1 MALVSPGISISIND
15 QSQYVNSNVGSVPLV
30 VLATAQDKTYN
41 GAPAA
46 GTSKANAGKLLS
58 FSSQRDLI
66 TQMGTPTFQLSSAG
80 TPVNGSEINEYGL
93 LAAYSALGLSNR
105 LYAIRADI
113 DLNHLI
119 GTGVRPLGSPA
130 NGTYWLDTSSTAW
143 GISVLNQSTNTFST
157 VTPLI
162 IKDSAQVSNQSIT
175 NPYNGFE
182 TDNVPT
188 PIDSI
193 GAIGSYALVFVNED
207 GTTASLIRLF
217 YKKGAN
223 SYQGLVPSNTWV
235 EVGSPDWQ
243 ASLPALTGT
252 NPNPVI
258 PTNSKLVINGVEVT
272 SDGTVTTLGG
282 ANGLVANINNSNIP
296 GVFANVS
303 SSGYLQLFVTSASA
317 GYTGVGYS
325 IDNIHPVNGQLVIT
339 DSDHSPLHLAGL
351 VTASSL
357 GTNTAY
363 CPTLF
368 YSDYSKSPN
377 TTGWYTYPGSVGRPT
392 GSIWWKQGAI
402 GGGFSPVFSQYNA
415 NLDQFKVLSV
425 GFYQNFAEAIYKLDP
440 TGGGTNIPHGTVIS
454 TYGVPDAT
462 YNSLRYYAQATGTQ
476 TVATSG
482 TPGTFTNNDTFTIKA
497 TAPGSNSF
505 TSYTCTLKGTAAID
519 FVNAV
524 LVGDPVKGPIPYVT
538 AQINSSGTISIIHAT
553 GGNIQLQ
560 NVVGTPLTDAG
571 FISGQG
577 TGFFV
582 GATTGYVYAYLWK
595 DITSSINYQGSQ
607 PYSAP
612 STGTLWYNSNPA
624 EIDIMINE
632 GSSWKGYRNVSL
644 DTRGFVLTATDP
656 MGVIVTPGTPPT
668 SQSTGSSLVPGDLW
682 LDSSDLENYPALYRC
697 TKVVAGTPT
706 WTAIDNTD
714 HITQN
719 GIIFADARWDGDAN
733 SSTGGKTDIISDALP
748 SIETLLTSD
757 YIDLDAPDRNLY
769 PRGTLLFNMR
779 RSGYNVKKFVPNYFN
794 STSFPN
800 ANTTV
805 NGSIGHIPQVQDAW
819 VTASGLDNNGVMYAG
834 SHAQRALIVSAMQSA
849 IDSNLDILS
858 PNYQFNLIVAPNYPE
873 LIPNMLTLNDNR
885 GDTAFVIGDTPMDLS
900 PNTIEITDWIN
911 NTNGNGLPT
920 DASAS
925 PYLALYYP
933 AGRTND
939 LAGNTIVV
947 PASYAVLRTFLYSD
961 NVSYPWFAPAG
972 LNRGRVTNLSDVG
985 YINKTT
991 GGFVHNSIS
1000 QGMRDA
1006 LFTLGINPITQLPGS
1021 GLVVFG
1027 QLTRSGDTTAR
1038 NRVNVVRLENYL
1050 RTIFTSVS
1058 NGYLFEPNDGVTRKS
1073 IATQIEGALNN
1084 VLAHRGLYDF
1094 LVICDT
1100 SNNTPATIS
1109 NNQLYVDIAIEPE
1122 RDVEFIYI
1130 PIAIYNPGSI
1140 AQLNTT
1146 ST

>member
-41 GAPAA
+41 GAIAT
-46 GTSKANAGKLLS
+46 GTTKANAGKLLS

-93 LAAYSALGLSNR
+93 LTAYSALGITNR

-119 GTGVRPLGSPA
+119 GTSARPKGVPA
-130 NGTYWLDTSSTAW
+130 NGTYWLNTAEPNW
-143 GISVLNQSTNTFST
+143 GIEVLNQTTNTFSI
-157 VTPLI
+157 VNPLI
-162 IKDSAQVSNQSIT
+162 INDPSQVSNQTIT
-175 NPYNGFE
+175 NPYNSFV
-182 TDNVPT
+182 TTNVPT
-188 PIDSI
+188 PINSV
-193 GAIGSYALVFVNED
+193 GAIGGYALVFVNQD
-207 GTTASLIRLF
+207 GTTVSNIRLF

-243 ASLPALTGT
+243 ASLPALTGK

-258 PTNSKLVINGVEVT
+258 PINSKLVINGVPVF

-282 ANGLVANINNSNIP
+282 ANGLVANINTCNIP
-296 GVFANVS
+296 GVFANLS
-303 SSGYLQLFVTSASA
+303 TLGYLQLFVTSAAA
-317 GYTGVGYS
+317 GYTGEGYS
-325 IDNIHPVNGQLVIT
+325 IDNAHPVNGQLVIT
-339 DSDHSPLHLAGL
+339 DSDNSPLYLSGL
-351 VTASSL
+351 VTASTL
-357 GTNTAY
+357 GTTRAY

-368 YSDYSKSPN
+368 YSDYSKAPVG
-377 TTGWYTYPGSVGRPT
+377 GWYTYPGSIGRPT

-402 GGGFSPVFSQYNA
+402 GGGFSPMFSQYNA
-415 NLDQFKVLSV
+415 SLDQFTPLSV
-425 GFYQNFAEAIYKLDP
+425 GFYQNFSAAIYTLDP
-440 TGGGTNIPHGTVIS
+440 TGGGVNIPHGTVIS

-462 YNSLRYYAQATGTQ
+462 YNSLRYYVQGTGTQ
-476 TVATSG
+476 TVATGG

-497 TAPGSNSF
+497 TAPGSNTF
-505 TSYTCTLKGTAAID
+505 ISYTCTLKGTSAID

-524 LVGDPVKGPIPYVT
+524 LVGDSVKGPIPYVT

-553 GGNIQLQ
+553 GGNIQLE
-560 NVVGTPLTDAG
+560 NVVGTPLTVAG

-577 TGFFV
+577 SGFLV

-595 DITSSINYQGSQ
+595 DITGIINYQAAQ
-607 PYSAP
+607 PYSTP
-612 STGTLWYNSNPA
+612 VTGTLWYNSNPT
-624 EIDIMINE
+624 EVDIMINE
-632 GSSWKGYRNVSL
+632 GGSWKGYRNVSL
-644 DTRGFVLTATDP
+644 DVHGYVLTATDP
-656 MGVIVTPGTPPT
+656 NGVIVTPTTPPT
-668 SQSTGSSLVPGDLW
+668 SQSTGANLVPGDLW
-682 LDSSDLENYPALYRC
+682 LDSSDLENYPSLYRC
-697 TKVVAGTPT
+697 TKVLAGTPT
-706 WTAIDNTD
+706 WTAIDKTD

-719 GIIFADARWDGDAN
+719 GIIFADARWDGDA
-733 SSTGGKTDIISDALP
+733 SASTGGKTDIISGTLP
-748 SIETLLTSD
+748 STATLLTSN
-757 YIDLDAPDRNLY
+757 YVDLDAPDQQLY

-779 RSGYNVKKFVPNYFN
+779 RSSYNVKKFVPNYFN
-794 STSFPN
+794 SVSFPN
-800 ANTTV
+800 ANSTE
-805 NGSIGHIPQVQDAW
+805 NGSIGHIPMVQDAW
-819 VTASGLDNNGVMYAG
+819 VTASGLDNDGVMYAG
-834 SHAQRALIVSAMQSA
+834 MHAQRALIVSAMQSA

-858 PNYQFNLIVAPNYPE
+858 PVYQFNLITTPNYPE

-885 GDTAFVIGDTPMDLS
+885 GDTAFVIGDTPMDLA
-900 PNTIEITDWIN
+900 PNAVEITNWVS

-939 LAGNTIVV
+939 LAGNQVVV
-947 PASYAVLRTFLYSD
+947 PASHAVLRTFLYSD

-972 LNRGRVTNLSDVG
+972 LNRGRITNLSDVG
-985 YINKTT
+985 YINVST
-991 GGFVHNSIS
+991 GNFVHNSIS

-1027 QLTRSGDTTAR
+1027 QMTRSGDTTAR

-1094 LVICDT
+1094 LVICDS

>member
-1 MALVSPGISISIND
+1 MALVSPGIAISIND

-41 GAPAA
+41 GVVAT
-46 GTSKANAGKLLS
+46 GTTKANAGKLLS
-58 FSSQRDLI
+58 FNSQRDLI
-66 TQMGTPTFQLSSAG
+66 TQMGTPIFQLSSAG

-93 LAAYSALGLSNR
+93 LAAYSSLGLSNR

-119 GTGVRPLGSPA
+119 GTSIRPLGNPA
-130 NGTYWLDTSSTAW
+130 DGTYWLNTKDTSW
-143 GISVLNQSTNTFST
+143 GIEVLNQATNTFT
-157 VTPLI
+157 AVKPLI
-162 IKDSAQVSNQSIT
+162 IKDSAQVYNQNIT
-175 NPYNGFE
+175 NPLNGFV
-182 TDNVPT
+182 TNDVPT
-188 PIDSI
+188 PIGSV
-193 GAIGSYALVFVNED
+193 GAIGSYALVFVNTD
-207 GTTASLIRLF
+207 GTTASNIRLF
-217 YKKGAN
+217 YKKSAD
-223 SYQGLVPSNTWV
+223 SYQSLVPSNTWV
-235 EVGSPDWQ
+235 EVGSMDWQ
-243 ASLPALTGT
+243 ASLPALIGT
-252 NPNPVI
+252 QSNPVI
-258 PTNSKLVINGVEVT
+258 QTNSKLIINGVEVI
-272 SDGTVTTLGG
+272 SDNTATALGG
-282 ANGLVANINNSNIP
+282 ANGLAAKINNAVIP

-303 SSGYLQLFVTSASA
+303 STGHLQLFATSAA
-317 GYTGVGYS
+317 TGYTGIYS
-325 IDNIHPVNGQLVIT
+325 PGPSRLANGKLVIT
-339 DSDHSPLHLAGL
+339 DEDHSPLFASGL
-351 VTASSL
+351 VTANSA

-363 CPTLF
+363 CPILF
-368 YSDYSKSPN
+368 YSDYSQAPSS
-377 TTGWYTYPGSVGRPT
+377 GWYTYPGSIGRPT

-402 GGGFSPVFSQYNA
+402 GGGFSPTFSKYNA
-415 NLDQFKVLSV
+415 SLGQFKNLTV
-425 GFYQNFAEAIYKLDP
+425 GFYQNFASAIYALDP
-440 TGGGTNIPHGTVIS
+440 VGGGTNIPHGAVIS

-462 YNSLRYYAQATGTQ
+462 YNSLRYYVQGVGTQ
-476 TVATSG
+476 TVATGGAPSS
-482 TPGTFTNNDTFTIKA
+482 FVNNDSFIIKA

-505 TSYTCTLKGTAAID
+505 VSYTCTVLGTTAID
-519 FVNAV
+519 FVNAI
-524 LVGDPVKGPIPYVT
+524 LAGDPVKGPIPYVT
-538 AQINSSGTISIIHAT
+538 AQINSSGTISIIHSS

-560 NVVGTPLTDAG
+560 NVVGTPLTSAG

-577 TGFFV
+577 NGFIV
-582 GATTGYVYAYLWK
+582 GQTTGYVYAFLWK
-595 DITSSINYQGSQ
+595 DITGIINYQENQ
-607 PYSAP
+607 PYSVP
-612 STGTLWYNSNPA
+612 RTGTLWYDSNHTDV
-624 EIDIMINE
+624 DIMINE
-632 GSSWKGYRNVSL
+632 NGWKGYRRVGL
-644 DTRGFVLTATDP
+644 DVHGYVLTATDP

-668 SQSTGSSLVPGDLW
+668 SQSTGASVVPGDLW
-682 LDSSDLENYPALYRC
+682 LDSGDLQNYPALYRC
-697 TKVVAGTPT
+697 TKVIGGTPT
-706 WTAIDNTD
+706 WTEINNTD

-719 GIIFADARWDGDAN
+719 GIIFADARWDGFAN
-733 SSTGGKTDIISDALP
+733 DTGGKTDVITDALP
-748 SIETLLTSD
+748 SVANLLNSNYT
-757 YIDLDAPDRNLY
+757 DLDAPDYRLY
-769 PRGTLLFNMR
+769 PRGTLLFNTR
-779 RSGYNVKKFVPNYFN
+779 RSGYNVKRFVPDYFN

-800 ANTTV
+800 GSLPTVKNT
-805 NGSIGHIPQVQDAW
+805 W
-819 VTASGLDNNGVMYAG
+819 VTASGLDANGVMYSG
-834 SHAQRALIVSAMQSA
+834 SHAQRSLIVSAMQSA

-858 PNYQFNLIVAPNYPE
+858 PTYQFNLIVAPNYPE

-885 GDTAFVIGDTPMDLS
+885 GDTAFVIGDTPMDLA
-900 PNTIEITDWIN
+900 PNTVNITNWVN
-911 NTNGNGLPT
+911 NTNGNGLPI
-920 DASAS
+920 DASTS

-939 LAGNTIVV
+939 LAGNQVVV
-947 PASYAVLRTFLYSD
+947 PPSHAVLRTFLYSD

-985 YINKTT
+985 YINNAT

-1000 QGMRDA
+1000 QGLRDA

-1027 QLTRSGDTTAR
+1027 QLTRSGNTTAR
-1038 NRVNVVRLENYL
+1038 NRVNVARLENYL